1 MTITTSALG
10 GQGESDHAWRGAP
23 QLLRGYRFRPRAG
36 KFAFCQ
42 SAAHMMM
49 GANAQHLDCNG
60 QATPRDR
67 GAAHWSTPNFA
78 PNWNA
83 AAGCLIFLKL
93 FAGLR
98 FPATTPFLG
107 KSVRGSTAS
116 TSVSPPPSTSSLGPA
131 GLYHPRPTRTKF
143 PLVPHNGLTIACR
156 DFWAIS

>member
-1 MTITTSALG
+1 MTMTTSALG

-83 AAGCLIFLKL
+83 AATDFASSGALDLVECGFKILSGC
-93 FAGLR
+93 
-98 FPATTPFLG
+98 TT
-107 KSVRGSTAS
+107 TAS
-116 TSVSPPPSTSSLGPA
+116 RIRSFAARAPSGPA
-131 GLYHPRPTRTKF
+131 KMEE
-143 PLVPHNGLTIACR
+143 
-156 DFWAIS
+156 